1 MKNYNTNIRQFI
13 AAFLLLV
20 FAFGT
25 TPKKFLHD
33 AITQH
38 KHSYKEQCVSHH
50 HTNIAATGF
59 NCQIDNLVVEIPFIS
74 SVEFSIDFVAI
85 SHFVFQQ
92 HFTKH
97 IISANAC
104 TTYLRGPPN
113 C

>member
-1 MKNYNTNIRQFI
+1 MKTNKNNIRQFI
-13 AAFLLLV
+13 AALLLLV
-20 FAFGT
+20 FAFGA

-38 KHSYKEQCVSHH
+38 NHSYKEKCVSHH

-59 NCQIDNLVVEIPFIS
+59 NCQFDNLVVEMPFIS
-74 SVEFSIDFVAI
+74 SVEFSLDFVLV

-92 HFTKH
+92 YFNKH
-97 IISANAC
+97 IVCINEC
-104 TTYLRGPPN
+104 TAYLRGPPA